1 MFKRF
6 SAMGVAVSFTMLV
19 VGCGGSGGGGNS
31 PEIAG
36 IPATI
41 SPDLAG
47 RTSTAVMEVAKKPAK
62 EVTDTTTNGVSG
74 IMQSSSDEDSVSV
87 TVDDGDRTK
96 FKIVNSGNSGW
107 TISSDGTGV
116 AISDLPGVG
125 TGLTKKVDDGTVF
138 VDFYHGYHRQDK
150 DSDTDY
156 LAGGV
161 WLHTPEGSTG
171 AVSLGAFVSGNSPY
185 NSNSVDVDA
194 PAPTTGG
201 ATYKGAASGVY
212 LDKSGNKLGYLD
224 GSVTLTADFGGGSI
238 SGDISSIY
246 MDDNLAD
253 GMLVLGEA
261 SFNTSGGLFTG
272 GRMVTG
278 TVGTVKYTGNW
289 GGQFFGTRDVKTGS
303 GAAATTTRYPGYV
316 GGTFAA
322 TPDGNAE
329 GPSFLGI
336 ILPGF
341 RAVVPPPPP

>member
-41 SPDLAG
+41 PPDLAG
-47 RTSTAVMEVAKKPAK
+47 RASTAVMDVAKKPARD
-62 EVTDTTTNGVSG
+62 VNGGTSSKFSG
-74 IMQSSSDEDSVSV
+74 IVQSSSDGDNVVV
-87 TVDDGDRTK
+87 TVDGDDRTK
-96 FKIVNSGNSGW
+96 FEIVNGGNSGW

-138 VDFYHGYHRQDK
+138 VDFYHGYHRQDE
-150 DSDTDY
+150 DDGTDY

-161 WLHTPEGSTG
+161 WLRTPEGSTG

-185 NSNSVDVDA
+185 NSDSVDGDA
-194 PAPTTGG
+194 SAPTTGG
-201 ATYKGAASGVY
+201 AKYKGAASGVY
-212 LDKSGNKLGYLD
+212 LDKSGKKLGYLD
-224 GSVTLTADFGGGSI
+224 GSVTLTANFGTNSI

-246 MDDNLAD
+246 LDSDLAN

-261 SFNTSGGLFTG
+261 DFTTGGGPFVG

-278 TVGTVKYTGNW
+278 TVDGVEYTGNW
-289 GGQFFGTRDVKTGS
+289 GGQFFGTHDVTKTGT
-303 GAAATTTRYPGYV
+303 GTTPTTTTTRYPGYV

-341 RAVVPPPPP
+341 YAEVP

>member
-74 IMQSSSDEDSVSV
+74 VMQSSSDQDSVSV
-87 TVDDGDRTK
+87 TLDDDDRTK
-96 FKIVNSGNSGW
+96 FKIVNGGNSGW

-116 AISDLPGVG
+116 AISDLPFFG

-138 VDFYHGYHRQDK
+138 VDFYHGYHRQDD

-161 WLHTPEGSTG
+161 WLRTPEGSTG

-185 NSNSVDVDA
+185 DLDTSLTDGAES
-194 PAPTTGG
+194 PTGE
-201 ATYKGAASGVY
+201 ATYKGPARGAY
-212 LDKSGNKLGYLD
+212 LDKSGKKLGYLD
-224 GSVTLTADFGGGSI
+224 GSVTLTADFDGGSI

-246 MDDNLAD
+246 MDDDLAD

-261 SFNTSGGLFTG
+261 SFATAGGPFTG
-272 GRMVTG
+272 DRMVTG

-289 GGQFFGTRDVKTGS
+289 GGQFFGTHDVKKDDNGETI
-303 GAAATTTRYPGYV
+303 TTTYPGYV

-322 TPDGNAE
+322 TPDGDDE

-341 RAVVPPPPP
+341 RAVVPPPT